1 MHRYLYEGPVKE
13 FNRIIKPKWRG
24 MTIAA
29 TEKKAKSNLAYQFK
43 LEVHKTANSK
53 ITLPGKLEIID

>member
-13 FNRIIKPKWRG
+13 FDRIINPKWRG

-29 TEKKAKSNLAYQFK
+29 TKKKAKSNLSYKFK
-43 LEVHKTANSK
+43 LEAHKTENSK
-53 ITLPGKLEIID
+53 ITLLGK